1 MRAHDKVEVYD
12 VFKKWM
18 MQLVYELFF
27 IVVINREAEAMY
39 IESKYTLERVF
50 RGDNIY

>member
-1 MRAHDKVEVYD
+1 M
-12 VFKKWM
+12 FKKWM